1 MWEQAQSLAEATHTK
16 AQRRTFTHTLTHTH
30 TQRDEHPQA
39 TTNYHQPA
47 DANTLPLSRPWPKP
61 NPMHVHIHCRT
72 LYVTPLLRPTST
84 PPLPHERATL
94 STIGS
99 CTLSESLPVLGTQP
113 PLPGK
118 RGVTCACA
126 TRTQIRTN
134 SSPRAS
140 QGWQACS
147 LHTSTSSASIC
158 NSIVR
163 LRTLL
168 RL

>member
-30 TQRDEHPQA
+30 RETSTHKPPQT
-39 TTNYHQPA
+39 TTNPQTP
-47 DANTLPLSRPWPKP
+47 TLPLSRPWPKP

-84 PPLPHERATL
+84 PPLPHARATL

-147 LHTSTSSASIC
+147 FHTSTSSASIC